1 MHIHISLVI
10 LLAANIFIIR
20 IDHFLSAIAICVVI
34 YLLSF
39 LKDSRHATIAR
50 IRVFTLIC
58 SVLVLLQL
66 LISSSSDPLERI
78 GTGIMTAAKLASI
91 AQLVY
96 LYTRRISLSKIIS
109 AFSFLPQY
117 VRIFMTMTFAAVPM
131 LITETRH
138 IVAVQKTRGVGVGYP
153 SKFMAPFH
161 ALVPLIHRV
170 LQRGVT
176 IGSTLA
182 SRGFE

>member
-20 IDHFLSAIAICVVI
+20 IDHLLSAIAICVVI
-34 YLLSF
+34 YLFSY
-39 LKDSRHATIAR
+39 LKDSRRATMAR

-58 SVLVLLQL
+58 SALMLLQL
-66 LISSSSDPLERI
+66 LIGSSSDPLERI

-96 LYTRRISLSKIIS
+96 LYTRHISVSKILS
-109 AFSFLPQY
+109 AFSFLPQH

-131 LITETRH
+131 LITETGH
-138 IVAVQKTRGVGVGYP
+138 IVAVQKTRGVGVSLP

-161 ALVPLIHRV
+161 AFVPLIHRV

-182 SRGFE
+182 CRGVE